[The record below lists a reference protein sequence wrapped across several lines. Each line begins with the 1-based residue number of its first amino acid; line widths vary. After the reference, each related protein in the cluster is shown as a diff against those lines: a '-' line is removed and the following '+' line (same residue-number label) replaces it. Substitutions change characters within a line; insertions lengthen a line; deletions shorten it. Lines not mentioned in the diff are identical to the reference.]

1 MRLHKS
7 IIIVSSFL
15 AMAGLGSCKKWLEV
29 NPRTQ
34 IREDEQFS
42 SQQGFTEALFGVY
55 QLLAN
60 QDCYGKNLSYGFLD
74 VLAQRYENKSS
85 TTTNVYG
92 QIARYNY
99 LSTTPTNVPA
109 ITDGIW
115 QAQYKAIAQANLIL
129 KNVDAK
135 KSVLS
140 KEAYALVK
148 GEALALRGFLH
159 FDLLRMYAPAY
170 LEGTNATVPAIP
182 YLEAFTVSPQARL
195 TITEV
200 LDKCEADL
208 KAADQILSAYPDI
221 DQIADNQGA
230 TSLDLLSMYRQNHLN
245 NWAVKG
251 MLARLYLYSN
261 EKALALE
268 YAKKVMDSGKFR
280 FILPTEINADATSVA
295 SDLTFSREHLFSVH
309 VSGLKL
315 QVDADLKNT
324 STTGGEAADFF
335 TTLTKVNNMY
345 EASVAGYGTDVRKY
359 EASQNMWFRVT
370 DAVIYS
376 KKFYSDNVSNVKQRL
391 IPVLRLPEMYYIAAE
406 AAPATA
412 DGYAYL
418 NEVRKA
424 RLLPE
429 LATTGTADQLHA
441 EILKEYRKEFVG
453 EGQLWFYYK
462 RRNTVTIPD
471 GVGNPMNATKYVF
484 PLPNAEIEFGK

>member
-7 IIIVSSFL
+7 IIILSAFL
-15 AMAGLGSCKKWLEV
+15 AMAGLSSCKKWLEV

-55 QLLAN
+55 QLLA
-60 QDCYGKNLSYGFLD
+60 DTSSYGKNLTYAFLD

-85 TTTNVYG
+85 TTTSVYG
-92 QIARYNY
+92 QMARYNY
-99 LSTTPTNVPA
+99 TSMAPTNIPA

-115 QAQYKAIAQANLIL
+115 NTQYRAIAQANLIL
-129 KNVDAK
+129 KNVDAG

-140 KEAYALVK
+140 DQAYAIIK
-148 GEALALRGFLH
+148 GESLAIRGMLH

-170 LEGTNATVPAIP
+170 LDGANATVATIP
-182 YLEAFTVSPQARL
+182 YLESFTVQPQAKL
-195 TITEV
+195 TMNEV
-200 LDKCEADL
+200 LDKCIADL
-208 KAADQILSAYPDI
+208 KAADAILSVYPDI

-230 TSLDLLSMYRQNHLN
+230 ASLELLTMYRQNHLN
-245 NWAVKG
+245 SWAVKG
-251 MLARLYLYSN
+251 LLARLYLYRN

-268 YAKKVMDSGKFR
+268 YAKKVIDSGKFR
-280 FILPTEINADATSVA
+280 FILSTEINADATTVA
-295 SDLTFSREHLFSVH
+295 SDLTFSREHLFSVN
-309 VSGLKL
+309 VSNLKEY
-315 QVDADLKNT
+315 ADIFLKNT
-324 STTGGEAADFF
+324 STTGGEAVDLF
-335 TTLTKVNNMY
+335 TTLTKLNNMF
-345 EASVAGYGTDVRKY
+345 ESSVSGYGTDVRKFDVP
-359 EASQNMWFRVT
+359 QNLWFRLN
-370 DAVIYS
+370 DGVIYS
-376 KKFYSDNVSNVKQRL
+376 KKLYSDNVSNVKQRL

-406 AAPATA
+406 AAPAAA

-441 EILKEYRKEFVG
+441 ELLKEYRKEFVG